1 MAKRKIRDERDARR
15 CLASVKAAGISRSEW
30 ARRNG
35 VDGRS
40 LYAWAR
46 NLGRS
51 DKARGRGTKA
61 AGRRQRQR
69 GLVELIPEASHPGSR
84 YVIRC
89 GEMSVEVD
97 EHFDEATVTRLLR
110 VIAAC

>member
-15 CLASVKAAGISRSEW
+15 CLAAVKESGLSRADW
-30 ARRNG
+30 ARQHG

-46 NLGRS
+46 NLGRK
-51 DKARGRGTKA
+51 DTK
-61 AGRRQRQR
+61 GSQKHR
-69 GLVELIPEASHPGSR
+69 GLVELIPGAEPAGSR

-89 GEMSVEVD
+89 GQLALEVD
-97 EHFDEATVTRLLR
+97 EHFDEATVARLLK